1 MEMMINTNNKYIFL
15 FIIYFCL
22 VSCDYTKKQE
32 KKSIEDIV
40 SKWVDLCPTTDIG
53 TVRFDNN
60 IYVELKNEPQI
71 WSKSLHDIEAQ
82 NLAYLIFKEVNFFSK
97 YDTLH
102 ITFFT
107 GKPLVTLSFTEKEI
121 TNLAIRDNH
130 SKTKKLLK
138 YIVENLD
145 HRTAK
150 LYSEGIEVLRK
161 DGLDRNSKGLFV
173 FVEYSLMYDQLEK
186 KSKKNSFVKGME
198 ILKLMMNETQNGQTL
213 NHFNNMMD
221 IIENESV
228 KI

>member
-1 MEMMINTNNKYIFL
+1 MYVLISFVFMGFLSCENTNNKEI
-15 FIIYFCL
+15 
-22 VSCDYTKKQE
+22 E
-32 KKSIEDIV
+32 SIQNIV
-40 SKWVDLCPTTDIG
+40 SNWVNRCPSVEIG
-53 TVRFDNN
+53 IVKFDNN
-60 IYVELKNEPQI
+60 IQVELKNERQI
-71 WSKSLHDIEAQ
+71 WSESLHHIEAQ
-82 NLAYLIFKEVNFFSK
+82 NLAYLIFKDFDVFRK

-102 ITFFT
+102 IAFFT
-107 GKPLVTLSFTEKEI
+107 DKPLLTLSFPESEI
-121 TNLAIRDNH
+121 HNLAIGYNH
-130 SKTKKLLK
+130 SKTKKLLE
-138 YIVENLD
+138 YIVMNLD